1 MERICV
7 AVGSPRP
14 SLRARAVGSS
24 EEHVR
29 SLVAGGHGRE
39 VVVLLG
45 RLRTP
50 DLEGP
55 HWDRERIGSPRKL
68 SV

>member
-1 MERICV
+1 VERICV

-45 RLRTP
+45 RLRTL

-55 HWDRERIGSPRKL
+55 HSDRERIGNPRKV